1 MYLFFTYQNFLF
13 KYFIFFH
20 FISLQSNNFFS
31 LAFILFKFSQPKT
44 NTEKG
49 MSWYRITLGLYLHYI
64 YLASERQRAVPVSGG
79 WPPNPSSSYVG
90 LQV

>member
-1 MYLFFTYQNFLF
+1 MNY
-13 KYFIFFH
+13 
-20 FISLQSNNFFS
+20 SNS
-31 LAFILFKFSQPKT
+31 KIIL
-44 NTEKG
+44 
-49 MSWYRITLGLYLHYI
+49 ITLGLYLHYI